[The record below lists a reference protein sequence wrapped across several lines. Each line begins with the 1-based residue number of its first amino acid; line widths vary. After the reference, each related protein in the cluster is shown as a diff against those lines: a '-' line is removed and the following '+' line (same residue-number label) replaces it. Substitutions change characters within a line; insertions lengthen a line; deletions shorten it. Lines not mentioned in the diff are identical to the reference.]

1 MKYKNGAVLLFCN
14 LLTDIMFVPEVD
26 W

>member
-26 W
+26 

>member
-1 MKYKNGAVLLFCN
+1 MKYKNGAILLFCN
-14 LLTDIMFVPEVD
+14 PLTEIMFVPEVD

>member
-1 MKYKNGAVLLFCN
+1 MYYKNGAVLLFCN
-14 LLTDIMFVPEVD
+14 PLTGIMFVPEVD

>member
-1 MKYKNGAVLLFCN
+1 MQYKNGAVLLFCN